1 MEKKMAEKTKEIE
14 IMEEE
19 NIGLKEVTKL
29 MAH

>member
-1 MEKKMAEKTKEIE
+1 MEKKMADKTKEME
-14 IMEEE
+14 TMEEE